1 MKNFILFIAISMAS
15 LTSFAQ
21 ESMETTMEKRAKEMV
36 HVIGLTDKEQYKKFI
51 KVNYTEAFI
60 KKPMKAKVETS
71 ESNGTSASGTKNET
85 SEAANIEGKA
95 GMFGRLHDDF
105 GDSKVISTKITADKL
120 VMVVEGDSGI
130 RGTFTLKFSTA
141 QPYLIDGLGIEVGN

>member
-1 MKNFILFIAISMAS
+1 MRKLILLIVIFITWLP
-15 LTSFAQ
+15 SFAQ
-21 ESMETTMEKRAKEMV
+21 ESMETIMGKRAKEMIR
-36 HVIGLTDKEQYKKFI
+36 VIDLTDKEQYKKFI
-51 KVNYTEAFI
+51 KENYSEAFI
-60 KKPMKAKVETS
+60 NKPMKATVETS
-71 ESNGTSASGTKNET
+71 ESDGTSTSGTENET

-120 VMVVEGDSGI
+120 VMVVEGGSGI